1 MHQKGIIVEGL
12 IKSFDPTG
20 PHALDTIS
28 AHIAPGR
35 ITGVVGPDGAGKT
48 TLLRLMAGLL
58 LPSQGRILINGKDA
72 TKDAQEIHETLG
84 YMPQKFGLYE
94 DLSVLENLT
103 LHAKL
108 KNVPNSE
115 LKNTFDAFLKF
126 TRLEPFQDRLAGKL
140 SGGMKQKLGLACS
153 LLQQPKVL
161 LLDEPSVGVDP
172 LSRRD
177 LWAMVKAF
185 TGGGTTVVW
194 STSYLDE
201 AQLCD
206 EVLVLN
212 EGHLLFTGTPDELSN
227 KLVGRIFQTTGFV
240 ENKRRVLQSLLQ
252 DEGVMDGLIQGD
264 GVRLVLNPNMTP
276 EKLSKHQ
283 TELKWEKVKPNF
295 EDGFMDLLGGI
306 KERTSPLAD
315 LVDPLP
321 NTHKEVIV
329 VNNVTKKFGD
339 FMAVKNVS
347 FEIPQGEIFGFLGP
361 NGAGKSTTFKMLCG
375 LLVPTKGHALVLG
388 HDLRTA
394 ASLARRKIGYMAQ
407 KFSLYGNLTVK
418 QNLDFFSGIYGLYGA
433 HQMKEIN
440 AMIDAFNLE
449 SYLNVPADTLP
460 LGYKQRLALACAVM
474 HRPSI
479 LFLDEPTSGVDP
491 LTRREFWM
499 HINGMVQKGVTVM
512 VTTHFLEEAEYCDRA
527 CLIYRGQLIA
537 LGSPDDLKKQV
548 QGDTNILP
556 SLEET
561 FIELIQAH
569 DRQNPIS
576 D

>member
-1 MHQKGIIVEGL
+1 MAQEGIIVEGL

-20 PHALDTIS
+20 PRALDTIN

-72 TKDAQEIHETLG
+72 TKDAQEIHKNLG

-108 KNVPNSE
+108 KNVPKSE
-115 LKNTFDAFLKF
+115 LKNTFDSFLKF

-177 LWAMVKAF
+177 LWAMVKTF

-212 EGHLLFTGTPDELSN
+212 EGHLLFTGAPDDLSN
-227 KLVGRIFQTTGFV
+227 KLTGRIFQTTGPV
-240 ENKRRVLQSLLQ
+240 GDKRRVLQSLLR
-252 DEGVMDGLIQGD
+252 DHGVMDGLIQGD
-264 GVRLVLNPNMTP
+264 GVRLVLKPNMTP
-276 EKLSKHQ
+276 EKLLMHKGDL
-283 TELKWEKVKPNF
+283 TWEEAKPNF

-315 LVDPLP
+315 LIEPLP
-321 NTHKEVIV
+321 NTHENVIV
-329 VNNVTKKFGD
+329 VNTCINHRC
-339 FMAVKNVS
+339 
-347 FEIPQGEIFGFLGP
+347 
-361 NGAGKSTTFKMLCG
+361 AG
-375 LLVPTKGHALVLG
+375 
-388 HDLRTA
+388 
-394 ASLARRKIGYMAQ
+394 
-407 KFSLYGNLTVK
+407 
-418 QNLDFFSGIYGLYGA
+418 
-433 HQMKEIN
+433 
-440 AMIDAFNLE
+440 
-449 SYLNVPADTLP
+449 
-460 LGYKQRLALACAVM
+460 
-474 HRPSI
+474 
-479 LFLDEPTSGVDP
+479 
-491 LTRREFWM
+491 
-499 HINGMVQKGVTVM
+499 
-512 VTTHFLEEAEYCDRA
+512 
-527 CLIYRGQLIA
+527 
-537 LGSPDDLKKQV
+537 GS
-548 QGDTNILP
+548 
-556 SLEET
+556 
-561 FIELIQAH
+561 H
-569 DRQNPIS
+569 
-576 D
+576 